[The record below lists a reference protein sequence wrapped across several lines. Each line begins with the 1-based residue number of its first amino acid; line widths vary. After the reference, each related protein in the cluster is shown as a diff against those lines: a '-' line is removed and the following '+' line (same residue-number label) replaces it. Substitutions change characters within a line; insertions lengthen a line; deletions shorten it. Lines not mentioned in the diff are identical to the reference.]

1 MAEHP
6 KRFSASRS
14 LFYGSKRDEN
24 EEISDISYNS
34 DDSVDDPNFVASSD
48 DEDNNT
54 TQSSVNVSC
63 MSDVDQPSGV
73 GESSGNVGE
82 AIGGDVREAGGGD
95 DVSDAGGEGGGGVPR
110 GRRRERGRGAT
121 RPKRGRVVER
131 GLSMKEKAKKKRCW
145 RRIYQ

>member
-82 AIGGDVREAGGGD
+82 AIGGDVREAGGE
-95 DVSDAGGEGGGGVPR
+95 VGGGVPR